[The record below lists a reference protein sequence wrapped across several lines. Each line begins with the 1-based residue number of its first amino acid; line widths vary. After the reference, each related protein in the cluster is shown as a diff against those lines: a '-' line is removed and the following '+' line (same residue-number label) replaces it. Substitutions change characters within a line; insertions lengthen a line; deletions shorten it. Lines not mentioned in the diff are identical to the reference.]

1 MKAVNNYACLPIVV
15 TFMAFAMAA
24 QIATCI
30 RSVVPGTA
38 NGCVRAAEGVPWRQ
52 FKRRGCQ
59 IAEMSVRQCCDAVT
73 YRAGE
78 TLFLNMLPM
87 LTRVV
92 AIVLRCP

>member
-1 MKAVNNYACLPIVV
+1 MKAVNHDVRLPIVV

-24 QIATCI
+24 QIATGI
-30 RSVVPGTA
+30 RGIVPGNA
-38 NGCVRAAEGVPWRQ
+38 SGCVGAADGIPWRQ
-52 FKRRGCQ
+52 FEGRGCQ
-59 IAEMSVRQCCDAVT
+59 IAEMSVRQFCDAVAF
-73 YRAGE
+73 RAGE